1 MSEESNIPAN
11 TCPRRMEAF
20 SLARSVT
27 GEDTPRPDGT
37 CPYCGSMS
45 AENLMTLLE
54 AGNAVLVPTDKN
66 YKVYVQEKA
75 TNDQRVA
82 AKESLRNS
90 PMGKAI
96 LAQGED
102 ALEEYWKENERD
114 HVRGRELGKFYF
126 QHLSHA
132 QMTRFVEIYNEKRIS
147 FGYLG
152 YFYVLPFFMRLAT

>member
-37 CPYCGSMS
+37 CPYCGSRS
-45 AENLMTLLE
+45 ADTLMQLLE
-54 AGNAVLVPTDKN
+54 EGNVVIVPTDKN
-66 YKVYVQEKA
+66 YKIYVQEKA
-75 TNDQRVA
+75 TEDQRVA

-90 PMGKAI
+90 PMGKAL
-96 LAQGED
+96 LAQSEG
-102 ALEEYWKENERD
+102 ALEAYWEENERE
-114 HVRGRELGKFYF
+114 HVRGRGIGKFYF

-132 QMTRFVEIYNEKRIS
+132 QMTRFIEIYNERRIS
-147 FGYLG
+147 FGLPG
-152 YFYVLPFFMRLAT
+152 YFYVLPFFMRLAD

>member
-20 SLARSVT
+20 SPARSVT

-66 YKVYVQEKA
+66 YKIYVQEKA
-75 TNDQRVA
+75 TEDQRVA

-90 PMGKAI
+90 PMGKAL
-96 LAQGED
+96 LAQSED